1 MTRLSL
7 PVFSSR
13 TNLKLHNVFGTPM
26 VVKKVKT
33 NLGLSKAFGPD
44 YILVLVLKN
53 YEPELL
59 YILAEVFNMCLRES
73 CFPDCWKIPSV
84 VAVFKNVG
92 KKSTSKSYLPISLLS
107 VVSKVSEKLVNNK
120 IVDHLQK
127 YRLSSDFQYVFRFSL
142 STADLPTVVSDWIV
156 GTFNKSGATLAA
168 ALDISKAFDRVWHAD
183 LLHKPKFYGIIGLIS
198 SFLSNRQIWVA
209 LYGKS

>member
-1 MTRLSL
+1 
-7 PVFSSR
+7 
-13 TNLKLHNVFGTPM
+13 M
-26 VVKKVKT
+26 VVKKVKM
-33 NLGLSKAFGPD
+33 NLGLSKAFGLD

-142 STADLPTVVSDWIV
+142 STADLPTVVSD
-156 GTFNKSGATLAA
+156 
-168 ALDISKAFDRVWHAD
+168 
-183 LLHKPKFYGIIGLIS
+183 
-198 SFLSNRQIWVA
+198 
-209 LYGKS
+209 